1 MEAPLLSTAPP
12 IPITTPTPPPAAYPD
27 SIDSS
32 PRSRQTDSW
41 DADAPPP
48 QPPPKLRLMCSY
60 GGHIVPRPHDK
71 SLCYI
76 GGDTRI
82 IVIDRHTSLSDLHRR
97 LSKNLLRNQPFCLKY
112 QLPSEDLD
120 SLISVATDED
130 LENMVEEYDRLHNA
144 GGGLKTGR
152 LRLFLFPK
160 SSSSVEQLL
169 VETAST
175 KSEDWFFNALN
186 GKGNTL
192 SGAAS
197 DREFSETSSVNC
209 LLGLDDDFVGKAP
222 VGEKDVGAQMEG
234 SKVGGNGNGNINANY
249 VINHDVHSVPGSPM
263 LETNS
268 SFGSTSSS
276 PSVANLPP
284 IRVHVDENPK
294 AGGLGIEEQFQQMS
308 LGVMGNVNFPPPQ
321 KQDEVG
327 GLGASGVAAGA
338 MASGLPMVVGGEYA
352 NRVVSDDERSD
363 HGGYRRAQQIQPQV
377 QAQLQPQQIPQFQQ
391 KQTSAFDLTSPDSVS
406 SDGSVTNPLSRQR
419 QSQTIYQESMTQIP
433 SGNTRISSNQVDLKT
448 GDQNNS
454 KIQMQMQ
461 FQESGYVFDQNH
473 SQLHQPQQFVRAS
486 NQYIPA
492 GAMPLSSYYPMY
504 APQKQHHPHPTMLDQ
519 QQPVYFVSARQ
530 TQAYNLPVQQPSYS
544 ELAPTAPSSLPQT
557 PPAAATSPHAA
568 YSQTRNAPF
577 SNPDTAGGMYRTT
590 AAQLV
595 QVPSGHHQA
604 QYVGFTQIHY
614 PSQSI
619 PPSSAANSAYTYE
632 FADPAHAQMY
642 YTQLPPQL
650 AAQYQTRSSTP
661 ATVVLD
667 ASTQLPVENM
677 KQA

>member
-1 MEAPLLSTAPP
+1 
-12 IPITTPTPPPAAYPD
+12 
-27 SIDSS
+27 
-32 PRSRQTDSW
+32 
-41 DADAPPP
+41 
-48 QPPPKLRLMCSY
+48 
-60 GGHIVPRPHDK
+60 
-71 SLCYI
+71 
-76 GGDTRI
+76 
-82 IVIDRHTSLSDLHRR
+82 
-97 LSKNLLRNQPFCLKY
+97 
-112 QLPSEDLD
+112 
-120 SLISVATDED
+120 
-130 LENMVEEYDRLHNA
+130 MVEEYDRLHNA

-222 VGEKDVGAQMEG
+222 VGEKDAGAQMEG
-234 SKVGGNGNGNINANY
+234 SKIGGNGNGN
-249 VINHDVHSVPGSPM
+249 VNHDVHSVPGSPM

-284 IRVHVDENPK
+284 IRVHVDEHPK
-294 AGGLGIEEQFQQMS
+294 VGGLGIEEQFQQMS
-308 LGVMGNVNFPPPQ
+308 VGVMGNVNLPPPPPQ

-327 GLGASGVAAGA
+327 GLVASGVAV
-338 MASGLPMVVGGEYA
+338 ASGLPVVVGSEYA
-352 NRVVSDDERSD
+352 NRVFSDDERSD

-377 QAQLQPQQIPQFQQ
+377 QAQLQRQQIPQFQQ
-391 KQTSAFDLTSPDSVS
+391 KQTSVFDLTSPDSVS
-406 SDGSVTNPLSRQR
+406 RQR
-419 QSQTIYQESMTQIP
+419 QLQTIYQEPMTQIP
-433 SGNTRISSNQVDLKT
+433 SANTRISSNQVDLKS

-454 KIQMQMQ
+454 KIQMQPQ
-461 FQESGYVFDQNH
+461 FQESGYVLASQYDQNH
-473 SQLHQPQQFVRAS
+473 SQLHQPQQFVRAG

-492 GAMPLSSYYPMY
+492 GAMPLSSYYPIY
-504 APQKQHHPHPTMLDQ
+504 PPQKQHHHSHPTMLDQ
-519 QQPVYFVSARQ
+519 QHPVYFVSARQ

-557 PPAAATSPHAA
+557 PPAAAGSPHAA
-568 YSQTRNAPF
+568 YSQTRNAP
-577 SNPDTAGGMYRTT
+577 SNNPDTAGGMYRT
-590 AAQLV
+590 AAGQLV
-595 QVPSGHHQA
+595 QVPSSHHQA

-614 PSQSI
+614 PSQSMT
-619 PPSSAANSAYTYE
+619 PSSAANSTYTYE
-632 FADPAHAQMY
+632 FADPTHAQMY

-650 AAQYQTRSSTP
+650 AAQYQTLSSTP
-661 ATVVLD
+661 AMVVPD

-677 KQA
+677 KQQVRTSQA